1 MKSKISI
8 IVTILFVISMGLTS
22 CSRQYNLTLIKRNN
36 ISANDVAQRENVKPI
51 QHINPKEI
59 RVVNVFNEE
68 ELVGVNSTLP
78 KEVIVQENI
87 NRNEVASIAK
97 DELGIDQNLYAEN
110 ARLISYYPETK
121 ESQTEQSQKF
131 YPDHSNQ
138 AFFLYIILAIFLPPV
153 CVGLWEGGL
162 TFDFWIDLLL
172 TFCFWIPGVIFA
184 FFIILR

>member
-78 KEVIVQENI
+78 KE
-87 NRNEVASIAK
+87 
-97 DELGIDQNLYAEN
+97 
-110 ARLISYYPETK
+110 
-121 ESQTEQSQKF
+121 
-131 YPDHSNQ
+131 
-138 AFFLYIILAIFLPPV
+138 
-153 CVGLWEGGL
+153 EG
-162 TFDFWIDLLL
+162 
-172 TFCFWIPGVIFA
+172 
-184 FFIILR
+184 